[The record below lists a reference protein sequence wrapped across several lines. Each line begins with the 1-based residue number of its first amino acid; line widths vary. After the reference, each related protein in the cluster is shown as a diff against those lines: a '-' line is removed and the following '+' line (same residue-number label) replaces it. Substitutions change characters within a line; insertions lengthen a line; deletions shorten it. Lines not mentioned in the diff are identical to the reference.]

1 MNGLTEQQIWQAFK
15 AGSDEALSYM
25 YRQYANTLYNYGMQ
39 MTPKSEVVQDAIQ
52 DLFCDLI
59 QSRSRLGE
67 TTSIKF
73 YLMGSL
79 RNRLVRTLKYKEND
93 LLFDSLDNTDGT
105 SRSSREG
112 FKIAL
117 PTTLSEFNDP
127 FSGET
132 NAAFQEAF
140 NLMPEKQREAILLY
154 YYEDMSYQEISEIMQ
169 MTKVKSARALI
180 YRALESLTSLLKVE
194 YLVCLLL
201 TLRF

>member
-15 AGSDEALSYM
+15 AGNDDALSYM

-39 MTPKSEVVQDAIQ
+39 MTSKSEVVQDAIQ

-59 QSRSRLGE
+59 QSRARLGE

-79 RNRLVRTLKYKEND
+79 RNRLVRILKYKEND
-93 LLFDSLDNTDGT
+93 LLFDSLDNK
-105 SRSSREG
+105 EG
-112 FKIAL
+112 FQIAL

-127 FSGET
+127 FASET
-132 NAAFQEAF
+132 NAAFQEAL

-154 YYEDMSYQEISEIMQ
+154 YYEDMSYQQISEIMQ

-194 YLVCLLL
+194 YLVGFLF
-201 TLRF
+201 TLCFNY